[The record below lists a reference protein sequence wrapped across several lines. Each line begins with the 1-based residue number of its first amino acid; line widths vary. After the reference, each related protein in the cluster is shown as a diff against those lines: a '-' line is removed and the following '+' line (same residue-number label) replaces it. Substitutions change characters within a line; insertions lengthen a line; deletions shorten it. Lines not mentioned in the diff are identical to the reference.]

1 MPSLGPFGDWQHS
14 RHRSTM
20 SSKLSRLLSTVALV
34 ALAVAAGAAPTP
46 QHQPR
51 ELRLLSSRFIAP
63 DPFYLHKPGS
73 RPGESTATET
83 PAPIADSAS
92 GPSQT
97 PTSTIFITDGRPAH
111 TSSPSPNAGTGA
123 GLVPEPP
130 PALQSAT
137 LGLGDGLV
145 ISQGLLFNASSP
157 LWDSSP
163 SAEPDVPITVV
174 FLVLF
179 LAGAAM
185 HGRKSY
191 RAHKRMK
198 GEAEKKRRARPI
210 LAYLVL
216 AFCILRVL
224 ACVLRI
230 ILATQPGDRAAL
242 VAEMIT
248 IQIG

>member
-1 MPSLGPFGDWQHS
+1 M
-14 RHRSTM
+14 
-20 SSKLSRLLSTVALV
+20 ALA
-34 ALAVAAGAAPTP
+34 ALAAVAAGAAPTSQDLP
-46 QHQPR
+46 H
-51 ELRLLSSRFIAP
+51 ELQLLSSRFVAP
-63 DPFYLHKPGS
+63 DPFFFH
-73 RPGESTATET
+73 RPGNHPSEATATET
-83 PAPIADSAS
+83 PSPMADSATT
-92 GPSQT
+92 SQT
-97 PTSTIFITDGRPAH
+97 TTSTIFITDGRPAP
-111 TSSPSPNAGTGA
+111 TSSPSPSPSKGPGP

-137 LGLGDGLV
+137 LGIGDDLV
-145 ISQGLLFNASSP
+145 ISQGLLFNTSSP

-191 RAHKRMK
+191 RAHKRTK
-198 GEAEKKRRARPI
+198 GETDKKQRAKPI

-230 ILATQPGDRAAL
+230 VLATQPGDRAAL